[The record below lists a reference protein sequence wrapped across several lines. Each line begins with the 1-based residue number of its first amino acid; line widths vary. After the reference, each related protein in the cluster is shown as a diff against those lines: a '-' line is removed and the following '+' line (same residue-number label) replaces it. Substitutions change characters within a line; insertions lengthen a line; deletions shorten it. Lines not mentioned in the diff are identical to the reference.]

1 MENKNLIIDQ
11 KGIHYKL
18 VRMAYQI
25 LEDNYSEEEI
35 HLVGITSGGEILAK
49 EIKKQIFK
57 ISKIK
62 VEVHQLLIDKKNP
75 LASEITISTDV
86 NKLENKV
93 VILVD
98 DVTNTGKTGFYAF
111 KPLLDINAK
120 SVKMAVLVDRRHKK
134 YPVHSSYVGNTLT
147 TTIQEY
153 ISVEFENNKAV
164 GVYLS

>member
-1 MENKNLIIDQ
+1 MEKNLIIDQ
-11 KGIHYKL
+11 KGIQYKL
-18 VRMAYQI
+18 IRMAYQI
-25 LEDNYSEEEI
+25 LEDNYAEEEI
-35 HLVGITSGGEILAK
+35 HLIGIAAGGEILAK
-49 EIKKQIFK
+49 ELKKQIEK
-57 ISKIK
+57 IARVSVK
-62 VEVHQLLIDKKNP
+62 VHQLKIDKKNP
-75 LASEITISTDV
+75 LTSEISISTAV
-86 NKLENKV
+86 TNLENKI

-134 YPVHSSYVGNTLT
+134 YPVYSSYVGNKLT

>member
-1 MENKNLIIDQ
+1 MPKNLIIDQ
-11 KGIHYKL
+11 KGIQYKL

-25 LEDNYSEEEI
+25 LEDNYAEEEI
-35 HLVGITSGGEILAK
+35 HLIGIAAGGEILAK
-49 EIKKQIFK
+49 ELQKNIQK
-57 ISKIK
+57 IGDVSVK
-62 VEVHQLLIDKKNP
+62 VHNLDIDKKNP
-75 LASEITISTDV
+75 LSSEITVST
-86 NKLENKV
+86 KLESLENKV

-120 SVKMAVLVDRRHKK
+120 SVKMAVLVDRRHKR
-134 YPVHSSYVGNTLT
+134 YPVYSSYVGNKLT

-153 ISVEFENNKAV
+153 ISVEFEKNKAV